1 MSDLIETKKLLLQ
14 RIDNKKALILSR
26 NLTYKYEETKL
37 LLETD
42 FKAEGLTN
50 EKLRNAFITKKLF
63 ESKKEIEWLKYDL
76 NVLEN
81 ELSVLNDLIN
91 QKGE

>member
-63 ESKKEIEWLKYDL
+63 NSKKEIEWLKYDL

>member
-14 RIDNKKALILSR
+14 RIDNKKALILSK

-63 ESKKEIEWLKYDL
+63 NSKKEIEWLKYDL

-81 ELSVLNDLIN
+81 ELSVINDLIN
-91 QKGE
+91 QGE

>member
-1 MSDLIETKKLLLQ
+1 MVDLIETKKLLLR
-14 RIDNKKALILSR
+14 RIDNKKALILSK
-26 NLTYKYEETKL
+26 NLVYKYEETKL

-50 EKLRNAFITKKLF
+50 EKMRNAFITQELF
-63 ESKKEIEWLKYDL
+63 ELKSELEWLKYDL

-81 ELSVLNDLIN
+81 ELSVINDLIN
-91 QKGE
+91 KGD

>member
-14 RIDNKKALILSR
+14 RIDNKKALILSK

-63 ESKKEIEWLKYDL
+63 NSKKEIEWLKYDL

-81 ELSVLNDLIN
+81 ELSVINDLIN

>member
-1 MSDLIETKKLLLQ
+1 MVDLIETKKLLLQ
-14 RIDNKKALILSR
+14 RINNKKAIILSR
-26 NLTYKYEETKL
+26 TLTYKYEETLL

-42 FKAEGLTN
+42 FKEKGLTN
-50 EKLRNAFITKKLF
+50 EKMRNAFITKTLI

-81 ELSVLNDLIN
+81 ELSVINDLIN
-91 QKGE
+91 HKGE

>member
-14 RIDNKKALILSR
+14 RIDNKKALILSK

-63 ESKKEIEWLKYDL
+63 NSKKEIEWLKYDL